1 MQVPD
6 FFESDNDYL
15 SPYTRF
21 ECKCVLE
28 EHGKVYAF
36 GLTYLLS
43 ASDTRPGVPTTFR
56 RNDWPGA
63 YVKVVNNV

>member
-1 MQVPD
+1 MHVPD

-15 SPYTRF
+15 SSYIRF

-36 GLTYLLS
+36 GLTYLRS
-43 ASDTRPGVPTTFR
+43 SPDTPGVPTTFR
-56 RNDWPGA
+56 RNDWPGPF
-63 YVKVVNNV
+63 VKVVNNV